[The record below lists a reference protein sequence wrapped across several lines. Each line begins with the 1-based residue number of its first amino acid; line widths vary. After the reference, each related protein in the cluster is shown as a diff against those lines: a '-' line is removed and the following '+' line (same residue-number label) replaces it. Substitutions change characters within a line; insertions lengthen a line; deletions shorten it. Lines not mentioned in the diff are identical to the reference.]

1 MNKKAKNAI
10 IFGIPVLVGLYFIY
24 KQFTKPK
31 SNDKR
36 DTPPPPPKEDP
47 VVDPYVKSDFPLK
60 KGSKNGTVGTLQ
72 NLLNTSDLVTIKLN
86 PDNDFGTKTEG
97 ALLTV
102 YGKKQ
107 IDSAADLNV
116 LRKNLSTTSEKSSNL
131 DWAWKLIEAQNS
143 NRFSNLNVSS
153 PINLISIN
161 KNFQGIWKPT
171 GKQITLPPRKYSLND
186 YVLKSALTDGT
197 LRIEVNKGDLAGMY
211 TTPVGA
217 NLSSILDIT

>member
-1 MNKKAKNAI
+1 
-10 IFGIPVLVGLYFIY
+10 
-24 KQFTKPK
+24 
-31 SNDKR
+31 
-36 DTPPPPPKEDP
+36 
-47 VVDPYVKSDFPLK
+47 
-60 KGSKNGTVGTLQ
+60 
-72 NLLNTSDLVTIKLN
+72 LVTIKLN